1 MAMGTASGR
10 RTGGV
15 YHAPSVR
22 WVLIIAAL
30 TYHVSALHAFVLA
43 PIQYGR
49 SSASATDVAFQSK
62 FAHVSNNSFGVPLR
76 SSTSADDDD
85 EEQSSDSKH
94 ENEKVQRDKDMDDV
108 SDEKMKQVLDIAA
121 AYNTKEPTTDSGGI
135 QKKLM
140 FLQSLGAITS
150 RGEHATKE
158 QRLAAQQVVLELE
171 DSQSSI
177 NKNPGEDQAASVT
190 PSLLGRWELVF
201 CDCGQLFR
209 SSPFFMAGRAV
220 CQTEQQAA
228 QYDWFCDMHR
238 KALAI
243 SNIGPVRQIIT
254 PNQKLVSE
262 FEVVVGAIPF
272 INDVLPFFSYSGGMP
287 VTITGAIVSTA
298 DWTKPENASNNND
311 MELYM
316 DTVEIKGSNLPM
328 LRQLLDTGNISL
340 KSRILADALEQAVPD
355 MYTAPRPMFRTTY
368 LDDLFRIGRD
378 QDENIFVYVKTSETS
393 ELTDYSAVD
402 ADLGV
407 ARLLEGFNDAVTRFY
422 L

>member
-1 MAMGTASGR
+1 MQHIGRPSSVANDVAQSNTCSVTA
-10 RTGGV
+10 
-15 YHAPSVR
+15 APS
-22 WVLIIAAL
+22 L
-30 TYHVSALHAFVLA
+30 VSLSATSSSTDEEDKEE
-43 PIQYGR
+43 GDTDKDNER
-49 SSASATDVAFQSK
+49 SSKKNRKKNEEESK
-62 FAHVSNNSFGVPLR
+62 RRSHDDKKKKHQKEDRNN
-76 SSTSADDDD
+76 
-85 EEQSSDSKH
+85 
-94 ENEKVQRDKDMDDV
+94 KDMDTDD
-108 SDEKMKQVLDIAA
+108 SDEKMKQVLEVAA
-121 AYNTKEPTTDSGGI
+121 AYNTTTKTTPTPTATVELPKQDASDGF

-140 FLQSLGAITS
+140 FIQSLGAITS

-158 QRLAAQQVVLELE
+158 QSLAAQQVVSELE
-171 DSQSSI
+171 ESQSNGQN
-177 NKNPGEDQAASVT
+177 NKGEL
-190 PSLLGRWELVF
+190 SLLGRWELVF

-254 PNQKLVSE
+254 SKRLVSE

-272 INDVLPFFSYSGGMP
+272 LHDLVPFLAYSGGMP

-298 DWTKPENASNNND
+298 DWTKPMTSTATSSSSKNHD

-316 DTVEIKGSNLPM
+316 DTVEIKGSNMPL
-328 LRQLLDTGNISL
+328 LRQVLDMGNVNL
-340 KSRILADALEQAVPD
+340 QSRVLANALEQAVST
-355 MYTAPRPMFRTTY
+355 YTTPRPIFRTTY

-378 QDENIFVYVKTSETS
+378 QDDNIFVYVKTSDSTD
-393 ELTDYSAVD
+393 LTDYSAVD

-407 ARLLEGFNDAVTRFY
+407 ARLLEGFNDAVTRLY